1 MSNSL
6 TAEQVLASAPNATVL
21 TIDFFDTLVTRS
33 VAQPTHV
40 FAVMEAALI
49 AELGDAWR
57 GFAVVRVE
65 AEHAAREKMA
75 QVDDYA
81 DITLDDIIDE
91 LAQRL
96 NLSIVERVMLH
107 AREEETEI
115 SLARAVPFGTQMVE
129 AARARGMRVV
139 IVSDNYMSSTHLM
152 NKAHATGYTWVTTS
166 DIFVSCEHGGQKHNG
181 KLWPVVM
188 DAIGV
193 SAETLLHVGDDAT
206 ADDMVPRSLGIT
218 THVRDQMRRSHR
230 TMINTSPSVLPLSRI
245 EATFRDAYED
255 AEWDVAEVLGG
266 GLVAMVVAA
275 QIIDVQAVLGQRD
288 VAGVHFAARDGYLAH
303 QVWNMLR
310 NEGMALPEAT
320 YTAFSRSVVWR
331 SNVVDVEAVEF
342 ERFVGDDE
350 FITRERLE
358 RRVGCVL
365 ISDVASDVL
374 LAPMQ
379 SREILQDNVGAIVE
393 AATALRTRLLGYL
406 QSHGVMDVGHHLVVD
421 LGWTAT
427 TVADLAALA
436 QSVSGDG
443 ATFEGRFTGLYW
455 DATPQRARTAIHG
468 FAMDDLGG
476 TDDNVRLLGVIK
488 LLEALVTAPHGSV
501 VDYDIEGNGFAP
513 LFVETKPE
521 LDAYA
526 AIVSR
531 ISDAAIRGAVQILQG
546 THLSGVRAADITG
559 DAVWA
564 AIMQVGHT
572 PRADEI
578 AELSVIHHVTSIDHE
593 GMGRPLISS
602 GPENPAEMH
611 IDELQEMYDTLIRRH
626 WLRGSLASFA
636 GNPDAQWIADEMY
649 LHQPVTHPRW
659 VP

>member
-40 FAVMEAALI
+40 FAVMEAGLV
-49 AELGDAWR
+49 AEFGDAWR

-65 AEHAAREKMA
+65 AEQVAREKLA
-75 QVDDYA
+75 LVDEDA
-81 DITLDDIIDE
+81 DVTLDDIIGE

-96 NLSIVERVMLH
+96 NLSMAERVMLH
-107 AREEETEI
+107 SLEEQTEI
-115 SLARAVPFGTQMVE
+115 SLVRVVPFGQQMVE

-152 NKAHATGYTWVTTS
+152 NKAHAAGYAWVTTN

-181 KLWPVVM
+181 ELWPVVM
-188 DAIGV
+188 NAIGV
-193 SAETLLHVGDDAT
+193 SAEKILHVGDDMA
-206 ADDMVPRSLGIT
+206 ADEMMPESLGIA
-218 THVRDQMRRSHR
+218 THLRDQMRRSHR
-230 TMINTSPSVLPLSRI
+230 TMINTSPAVLPLSCI
-245 EATFRDAYED
+245 EATFRDAYEND
-255 AEWDVAEVLGG
+255 EWDVAEVLGG

-275 QIIDVQAVLGQRD
+275 QIIDVQAVLAQRD
-288 VAGVHFAARDGYLAH
+288 VVGVHFAARDGYLAH
-303 QVWNMLR
+303 QVWNQLR
-310 NEGMALPEAT
+310 DQGMALPIAT

-331 SNVVDVEAVEF
+331 SNIVDIEAVEF

-350 FITRERLE
+350 FITCERLE
-358 RRVGCVL
+358 RRVGCTLV
-365 ISDVASDVL
+365 SNVAPDML
-374 LAPMQ
+374 LAPIQ
-379 SREILQDNVGAIVE
+379 SRAILQDNVGAIVE
-393 AATALRTRLLGYL
+393 AATGLRTRLLGYL

-427 TVADLAALA
+427 TVADLASLA
-436 QSVSGDG
+436 QSVGGDG

-468 FAMDDLGG
+468 FAMDDLGS

-501 VDYDIEGNGFAP
+501 VDYDTAIRGFAP

-521 LDAYA
+521 LAAYQA
-526 AIVSR
+526 VVSR
-531 ISDAAIRGAVQILQG
+531 ISDAAIRGAMQILQG
-546 THLSGVRAADITG
+546 THPSGVTAADITG

-578 AELSVIHHVTSIDHE
+578 AELSVINHVTSIDHE
-593 GMGRPLISS
+593 GMGRPLISL

-611 IDELQEMYDTLIRRH
+611 IDELPEMYDTLIRRH

-636 GNPDAQWIADEMY
+636 DRPEAQWIADEMY